1 MAWESPKVVDQREK
15 SWKEEPER
23 RAGLRPASAKQSII
37 RGDMND
43 SKQPQ
48 PMPTGPERE
57 LQLYAQGLAGG
68 KPSVPVPLDLLEAKA
83 KEILPPRSYD
93 YVAGGAG
100 GEDTMRAN
108 RDAFYSWQIVPRMLR
123 DVAKRD
129 LSVEV
134 LGTRLPAPILLGPV
148 GVQQIVHD
156 EADVASARAAA
167 SLRLP
172 FVLSTMSSRTIE
184 EVAQSAA
191 KVAES
196 PRWFQL
202 YWGKN
207 PELTASML
215 QRAERAGYSALVVTL
230 DTHSLGWRER
240 DLQHGYLP
248 FMLGQGLAN
257 YFSDPVFR
265 GMLAQTPE
273 ENPTAAIQLWGSL
286 FSNPALTWKDIGFLR
301 QHTRVPIILKGI
313 LHANDAA
320 LAVNAG
326 VEAIIVSNHGG
337 RQVDGGIGALDTLPS
352 VVREVNGRVPVL
364 FDSGVRRGADVFKAL
379 ALGARAVLL
388 GRLYLLGLAVAGE
401 QGVRDVLLNLIAD
414 FDLTMALSG
423 YTSCREL
430 DSSALCK
437 GNSAE
442 SRDPGQF

>member
-1 MAWESPKVVDQREK
+1 MTDPKK
-15 SWKEEPER
+15 
-23 RAGLRPASAKQSII
+23 
-37 RGDMND
+37 
-43 SKQPQ
+43 PQ
-48 PMPTGPERE
+48 AMPTGAERA
-57 LQLYAQGLAGG
+57 LQIYTLGFG
-68 KPSVPVPLDLLEAKA
+68 E
-83 KEILPPRSYD
+83 EILAPRAYD

-108 RDAFYSWQIVPRMLR
+108 REAFYRWRIVPRMLR
-123 DVAKRD
+123 DVSKRD

-134 LGTRLPAPILLGPV
+134 LGARLPAPVLLGPV
-148 GVQQIVHD
+148 GAQEVVHN

-167 SLRLP
+167 SLGLP
-172 FVLSTMSSRTIE
+172 FVLSTVSSRSIE

-207 PELTASML
+207 PQLTASMV

-240 DLQHGYLP
+240 DLHHGCLP

-265 GMLAQTPE
+265 GLLAQAPE
-273 ENPTAAIQLWGSL
+273 QNPPAAIQLWGSL
-286 FSNPALTWKDIGFLR
+286 FSNAALTWKDIGFLR

-313 LHANDAA
+313 LHSNDAA
-320 LAVNAG
+320 RALDAG
-326 VEAIIVSNHGG
+326 VDALIVSNHGG
-337 RQVDGGIGALDTLPS
+337 RQVDGSVGALDALPA

-364 FDSGVRRGADVFKAL
+364 FDSGIRRGADVFKAL

-388 GRLYLLGLAVAGE
+388 GRLYMWGLAVAGE
-401 QGVRDVLLNLIAD
+401 EGVRDVLLNLVAD
-414 FDLTMALSG
+414 LDLTMALSG
-423 YTSCREL
+423 YTCCREL
-430 DSSALCK
+430 DASALCRCD
-437 GNSAE
+437 SA
-442 SRDPGQF
+442 